1 MYLTLLLS
9 TEETERKKLVSNLK
23 DFSVKWGSQTRKH
36 LYHNVMNIVAE
47 EWKRQNEAQKK
58 EYVVLSEKIRKSF
71 SEEQKS

>member
-47 EWKRQNEAQKK
+47 E
-58 EYVVLSEKIRKSF
+58 
-71 SEEQKS
+71 